1 MFDLFDSC
9 KMVLLL
15 CFFSWLA
22 RWREGLR
29 WQFSVRAKGEREH
42 EALETRSKEP
52 WLGLT
57 VLPLLL
63 GEAHAYTGWVH
74 THTDGCV
81 VGLSSR
87 LLNSQ
92 R

>member
-42 EALETRSKEP
+42 EVLETRSKEP

-57 VLPLLL
+57 ILPLLL

-74 THTDGCV
+74 THTDG
-81 VGLSSR
+81 LSSR

-92 R
+92 